1 MSSPSTFLPPLA
13 SPARQRQSYEH
24 RTDAPTA
31 QTARVCSLF
40 IRRVRVLNAFTIA
53 DLVSDPTLDTS
64 LVSGGDGSDR
74 TVLWAHSCEME
85 HPDKWLG
92 PHELLM
98 TIGLCIPHGAQQ
110 QRDLIARLDD
120 AGLAGIAV
128 GDDGLAPRLTK
139 AMLSEA
145 DARGFPV
152 LRTGPNTP
160 FAAIGR
166 TVAAANA
173 ERQTMSVLGLA
184 KLYQV
189 AGQDHRGHRR
199 TSDDLGDL
207 LGIRLT
213 VVDDATGCVL
223 LGRGALAP
231 AGARAY
237 PLRTHR
243 PTHLMIDAGAPLDS
257 LTLVHVTQILTV
269 HANAVAQDAEARLRD
284 GAAVLEQ
291 ALVGRAN
298 VHGDL
303 LRLWGQE
310 TAGYR
315 AVATTCKTPLRL
327 QTALAVA
334 ELPTTAIEADGRIV
348 VVTPTHRLE
357 ELRSLVEEI
366 CAESGVSAVHRDL
379 RDVSGAVA
387 EATAEHAA
395 VRGRGE
401 HWREFQGEQV
411 SLVARSR
418 SEAAQIIDTVLGPLA
433 REEQRY
439 GLLRETLFAFLDN
452 DLHWSVT
459 AQTLGMHRQGLVYR
473 LNRAEELTGRSV
485 RRTRD
490 VSELWL
496 ARTAWRQLR
505 EG

>member
-1 MSSPSTFLPPLA
+1 M
-13 SPARQRQSYEH
+13 RQ
-24 RTDAPTA
+24 P
-31 QTARVCSLF
+31 
-40 IRRVRVLNAFTIA
+40 FTIA

-64 LVSGGDGSDR
+64 LVSGGDGLDR
-74 TVLWAHSCEME
+74 TVLWAHSCEMA

-139 AMLSEA
+139 ALLAEA
-145 DARGFPV
+145 DSRGFPV
-152 LRTGPNTP
+152 LMTGPNTP

-189 AGQDHRGHRR
+189 AGQRDQGHHR
-199 TSDDLGDL
+199 TIADLSDVLGV
-207 LGIRLT
+207 RLT

-231 AGARAY
+231 TAARAY

-243 PTHLMIDAGAPLDS
+243 PTRLMIDAATPLDS
-257 LTLVHVTQILTV
+257 LTLVHLTQILTV
-269 HANAVAQDAEARLRD
+269 HANAVAQDAQARMGD
-284 GAAVLEQ
+284 GAGVLEQ
-291 ALVGRAN
+291 ALAGRLN
-298 VHGDL
+298 VRGEL
-303 LRLWGQE
+303 LRLWGEE
-310 TAGYR
+310 TAAYR
-315 AVATTCKTPLRL
+315 AVVTTSDTPLRL

-334 ELPTTAIEADGRIV
+334 ELPTTAIENDGKIV
-348 VVTPTHRLE
+348 IVSPTHRLE
-357 ELRSLVEEI
+357 ELRALVQEI
-366 CAESGVSAVHRDL
+366 CPESGVSAAHRDL
-379 RDVSGAVA
+379 GDVSAAVA

-439 GLLRETLFAFLDN
+439 VLLRETLFAFLDN
-452 DLHWSVT
+452 DLHWSLT

-473 LNRAEELTGRSV
+473 LNRVEALTGRSV
-485 RRTRD
+485 RRTQD

-505 EG
+505 EL